1 MNDLAPL
8 LGVLAGLAGI
18 ADTIPYVR
26 DTLRGSTRPHRGSWL
41 IWGALAIIACI
52 AQRADGATWS
62 VLMAGT
68 QAIVTILVFFLAIRH
83 GEGGMRSTD
92 FGLMTL
98 AAAGVGGWIIA
109 RDPVIALGCVIAADL
124 SAFAMMTPK
133 VHRDPHS
140 ETLSTY
146 VLASVGG
153 ALAAGAVSALD
164 AAMLLYPVYYCLIN
178 GATAIL
184 IGRRRAVLRLG
195 VLPG

>member
-68 QAIVTILVFFLAIRH
+68 QAIVTSLVFFLAIRH
-83 GEGGMRSTD
+83 GEGGMRTTD
-92 FGLMTL
+92 LGLMAL

-178 GATAIL
+178 AVTAIL
-184 IGRRRAVLRLG
+184 IGRRRAVLA
-195 VLPG
+195 